1 MQANSRL
8 NESQKKVSRV
18 FSGSLLWR
26 TFLLVPLFLA
36 GTANAQVDDEIFGPD
51 DGNDYIYRAA
61 VASTP
66 DLAVERIEITLNPP
80 MALDRISAVA
90 GDAEGNL
97 YLFQRNTDYDPVI
110 VIDREGNLLRSFGA
124 GLFSYPHSIRLD
136 PQGNVWTVD
145 ATTSMI
151 YKFSPQGEQLLQI
164 SVGDVPDIARIQRG
178 TADIA
183 FGPDGLIYVADGY
196 ANGRIVV
203 FDATGNKVREWGQRG
218 TGPGEFNLPH
228 SLVVG
233 PDGTVY
239 VSDRENGRIQLF
251 TSEGQY
257 LREWDYSG
265 RPISLDFAPDGNL
278 YLSAEPRSGSMTESV
293 IIRLNLQDGS
303 FEGKF
308 DGFGHQLGVGGDG
321 TLLASSLSGAVSV
334 YHLQ

>member
-1 MQANSRL
+1 MNSDTRQQE
-8 NESQKKVSRV
+8 NA
-18 FSGSLLWR
+18 GSLLKR
-26 TFLLVPLFLA
+26 VHHHLVPGVLLLTQLFGVA
-36 GTANAQVDDEIFGPD
+36 AAIAQVDDEIFGPD

-61 VASTP
+61 VAATP
-66 DLAVERIEITLNPP
+66 ALEVERIELSLNPP
-80 MALDRISAVA
+80 MALERISAVA

-124 GLFSYPHSIRLD
+124 GLFAYPHSIRLD
-136 PQGNVWTVD
+136 PAGNVWTVD
-145 ATTSMI
+145 ASTSMI
-151 YKFSPQGEQLLQI
+151 HKFSPQGEHLLQI
-164 SVGDVPDIARIQRG
+164 SVGDVPAIARIQRG

-203 FDATGNKVREWGQRG
+203 FDGEGNRIREWGRRG

-239 VSDRENGRIQLF
+239 VADRENGRIQLF
-251 TSEGQY
+251 TPEGEY

-265 RPISLDFAPDGNL
+265 RPISLDFAPDGSL
-278 YLSAEPRSGSMTESV
+278 YLSAEPRGVSMTESV
-293 IIRLNLQDGS
+293 IIRINLEDGS

-321 TLLASSLSGAVSV
+321 ALLPSSLSGVVSV
-334 YHLQ
+334 YHLK

>member
-1 MQANSRL
+1 MNSDAGQQE
-8 NESQKKVSRV
+8 NP
-18 FSGSLLWR
+18 GSLQR
-26 TFLLVPLFLA
+26 LVPRHLVPGVLLLTQLFYVA
-36 GTANAQVDDEIFGPD
+36 PVMAQVDDEIFGPD

-61 VASTP
+61 VAATP
-66 DLAVERIEITLNPP
+66 ELDVERIELKLNPP
-80 MALDRISAVA
+80 MALERISAVA

-97 YLFQRNTDYDPVI
+97 YLFQRSTDYDPVI

-124 GLFSYPHSIRLD
+124 GLFAYPHSIRLD

-145 ATTSMI
+145 ASTSMI
-151 YKFSPQGEQLLQI
+151 HKFSPQGEHLLQI

-203 FDATGNKVREWGQRG
+203 FDGDGNKVREWGRRG

-239 VSDRENGRIQLF
+239 VADRENGRIQLF
-251 TSEGQY
+251 TPDGEY

-278 YLSAEPRSGSMTESV
+278 YLSAEPRSVSMTESV
-293 IIRLNLQDGS
+293 IIRINLQDGS
-303 FEGKF
+303 FAGRF

-321 TLLASSLSGAVSV
+321 ALLPSSLSGTVLV
-334 YHLQ
+334 YHLK